1 MMKIHSIVIKVD
13 TTKVLKLH
21 CLPELNKVF
30 SIQVVQNQALGKN
43 STSTNTIGII
53 DHNYL

>member
-1 MMKIHSIVIKVD
+1 MMKTHPTVIKVD
-13 TTKVLKLH
+13 TTKVLKPH
-21 CLPELNKVF
+21 CLPELNNVF
-30 SIQVVQNQALGKN
+30 SIQVVPNRALGKN

>member
-21 CLPELNKVF
+21 CLPELNNVF
-30 SIQVVQNQALGKN
+30 SIQVVPNRALGKN